1 MTVFSTIR
9 KAGLRSTLLAAMIA
23 GVYALLCI
31 AFAPISY
38 GAVQVRIAEAL
49 TLLPFLL
56 PEAIPGLFVGCLIAN
71 FAGGFGLI
79 DVLFGSL
86 ATLIAAVLTRRMPNR
101 IMAAVPPVVV
111 NALIVG
117 GYLSVLLDLA
127 FLPTALYVGLGQ
139 AVACFCLGVP
149 LLHLL
154 EKSPLPL
161 EKK

>member
-1 MTVFSTIR
+1 MNPLAMIR

-23 GVYALLCI
+23 GLYALLCI

-56 PEAIPGLFVGCLIAN
+56 PEAVPGLFIGCLIAN
-71 FAGGFGLI
+71 FPGGLGLI
-79 DVLFGSL
+79 DVVFGSL
-86 ATLIAAVLTRRMPNR
+86 ATLIAALLTRRMPNR
-101 IMAAVPPVVV
+101 ILAAVPPVVV
-111 NALIVG
+111 NSLIVG

-127 FLPTALYVGLGQ
+127 FIPTALYVGLGE
-139 AVACFCLGVP
+139 AVACFCLGLP

-154 EKSPLPL
+154 EKSHLPFR
-161 EKK
+161 KN